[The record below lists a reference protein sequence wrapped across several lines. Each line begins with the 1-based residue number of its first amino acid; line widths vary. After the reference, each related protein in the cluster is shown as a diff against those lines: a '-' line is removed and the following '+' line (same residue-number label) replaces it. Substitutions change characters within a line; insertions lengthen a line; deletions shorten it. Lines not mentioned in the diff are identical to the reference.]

1 MMKIAIASQNRREIT
16 EHAGK
21 CRKFWIY
28 EISDNQIDEKT
39 LLELPKEQSFH
50 DSSPHDQHPLDN
62 VQVLIAG
69 SMGIGLQHRLGNKGI
84 EAIVTSE
91 TDPDKAVTDYLEG
104 TLEQL
109 SPHHHSDSHEH
120 SHGEEHHV

>member
-1 MMKIAIASQNRREIT
+1 MKIAITSQNRQEIT

-28 EISDNQIDEKT
+28 EISDNKIGEKT

-50 DSSPHDQHPLDN
+50 DSSPHDSHPLDDM
-62 VQVLIAG
+62 QVLITG
-69 SMGIGLQHRLGNKGI
+69 SMSIKLQQRLGNKGI
-84 EAIVTSE
+84 TAIVTSE
-91 TDPDKAVTDYLEG
+91 KNPDKAVADYLAG

-109 SPHHHSDSHEH
+109 SPHHHSHSHEH
-120 SHGEEHHV
+120 PHEC